1 MGYWVYNHKGL
12 GMQIFYTE
20 NSMRVSDFVREINR
34 SGHGVHADTRQVGQ
48 SNTIPRPTHGGH
60 VYHITANMVAL
71 FDVAERLSVE
81 PEYLKKMESK
91 LEENGTVD
99 EILNVFTEIASE
111 FGVKLSKD
119 DIKAVMSAKAD
130 MESLTGGVIAYS
142 HYVIAG

>member
-20 NSMRVSDFVREINR
+20 KSMRVSDFVREINR

>member
-20 NSMRVSDFVREINR
+20 KSMRVSDFVREINR

-91 LEENGTVD
+91 LE
-99 EILNVFTEIASE
+99 
-111 FGVKLSKD
+111 K
-119 DIKAVMSAKAD
+119 
-130 MESLTGGVIAYS
+130 MEQ
-142 HYVIAG
+142 